1 MGKKCL
7 RAGKVLVFLVLVL
20 WTLSQLNQIFIRKSL
35 DKPWDMSNKIG
46 GFYNSQEDYDLY
58 FLGTSHSYCSF
69 SPLEIYR
76 ETGLKSYVLAS
87 QQQPLDVT
95 YYYMKDA
102 VKKHKPQAIV
112 LDVFSCLLQE
122 DSGDPGI
129 VHSYSDDMPMSLN
142 KLEMVYR
149 VVPKDMKAQVVFPLI
164 KYHDRWPDL
173 EERDY
178 RVKYRDYHDPY
189 RGYVA
194 LEGQSQKF
202 KTDLEGGL
210 RGKIAQK
217 VSPKNKET
225 LLRIGNYC
233 AKRGIDLVLV
243 KTPTFE
249 DQSYAKAL
257 DDLEKFIQ
265 VQGLDYINYSLE
277 KEAMGLSAQDYY
289 DGYHMNRQGVDKF
302 SKTLV
307 RDLEKFVDLKKNQDQ
322 DPDWVRD
329 LALLEKDKG

>member
-20 WTLSQLNQIFIRKSL
+20 WTLSQLNQIFIRKSF

-76 ETGLKSYVLAS
+76 QTGLKSYVLAS

-112 LDVFSCLLQE
+112 LDIFSCLLQE
-122 DSGDPGI
+122 DARDPGI

-149 VVPKDMKAQVVFPLI
+149 VVPEDMKTQVVFPLI

-178 RVKYRDYHDPY
+178 QVKYRDYHDPY

-210 RGKIAQK
+210 KGKIAQRFPLK
-217 VSPKNKET
+217 TRKPSYKLPTIVQRGGLTWSWSRHLPLKTKAMQKPWLIWKNLCK
-225 LLRIGNYC
+225 
-233 AKRGIDLVLV
+233 
-243 KTPTFE
+243 
-249 DQSYAKAL
+249 
-257 DDLEKFIQ
+257 
-265 VQGLDYINYSLE
+265 
-277 KEAMGLSAQDYY
+277 
-289 DGYHMNRQGVDKF
+289 
-302 SKTLV
+302 
-307 RDLEKFVDLKKNQDQ
+307 
-322 DPDWVRD
+322 
-329 LALLEKDKG
+329 